1 MNGWIQ
7 ICYIHR
13 FTKIWPLYL
22 LLISISF
29 PPAVA
34 DYLLALTR
42 PHFYPWE
49 LGDMSVPRMRDI
61 NAGLSQCALAA
72 DLLHRAA
79 YRDRGLGMSQ
89 YAPNHMVRILLGS
102 SKKCV
107 IPAFLLNLAASLEQ
121 IHEDRNT
128 QNTS

>member
-1 MNGWIQ
+1 MNGWTQ
-7 ICYIHR
+7 ICYIHS

-89 YAPNHMVRILLGS
+89 YAPNHMVRITLGS

-107 IPAFLLNLAASLEQ
+107 IPAFLLDLAASLEQ
-121 IHEDRNT
+121 
-128 QNTS
+128 S

>member
-1 MNGWIQ
+1 MASLSVTN
-7 ICYIHR
+7 
-13 FTKIWPLYL
+13 FNFFPL
-22 LLISISF
+22 
-29 PPAVA
+29 AVA

-61 NAGLSQCALAA
+61 NAGLSQCTLAA

-89 YAPNHMVRILLGS
+89 YAPNHMVGFFWAHAKS
-102 SKKCV
+102 
-107 IPAFLLNLAASLEQ
+107 A
-121 IHEDRNT
+121 
-128 QNTS
+128 